1 MLESGE
7 MWTMAWE
14 DRDIGGQTETLK
26 EREALEDEQKNL
38 RTHWGIEGWTEALE
52 DGQMCWRVERRVEE
66 WKRHWREDSGLG
78 GETEVLEDRQRY
90 WRRKRGI

>member
-1 MLESGE
+1 MLESGK

-38 RTHWGIEGWTEALE
+38 RTHWGIEGWTVDSFFSAH
-52 DGQMCWRVERRVEE
+52 MRVTTPGAGLNCSYGCTL
-66 WKRHWREDSGLG
+66 SGKKNSLTYEKNFG
-78 GETEVLEDRQRY
+78 
-90 WRRKRGI
+90 